1 MSLNDALR
9 ERAELCPRQAEVTSA
24 PSIKWP
30 IAVPAVAEE
39 SRNWVIATFAIASSA
54 PLLLTQD
61 VGMVY
66 ETQTK
71 DTHTLRF
78 KPSEVSSQFRDNLDR
93 ALELIRLEIKSNFA
107 HILML
112 DAAALDAGLAEHRR
126 ATPRST
132 RVDVTVFSQSD
143 VMANL
148 KLAKQEVAPAT
159 RISVNLPVNLNPTRL
174 QQRLSILM
182 EATRRALKRESGLHL

>member
-1 MSLNDALR
+1 MSLDAALR
-9 ERAELCPRQAEVTSA
+9 ERAELCPQPTGVTTA
-24 PSIKWP
+24 PAIKWP
-30 IAVPAVAEE
+30 ALVPLPAEE
-39 SRNWVIATFAIASSA
+39 SSNWVIATFSIASSA
-54 PLLLTQD
+54 PLILTQD
-61 VGMVY
+61 AGIVY
-66 ETQTK
+66 DTQVK

-78 KPSEVSSQFRDNLDR
+78 KPTEVSAQFRDNLDR
-93 ALELIRLEIKSNFA
+93 TLELIRLQIKSDFS

-112 DAAALDAGLAEHRR
+112 DAAAADAGLAEHRR

-159 RISVNLPVNLNPTRL
+159 HISVNLPVNLSPPRL
-174 QQRLSILM
+174 QQRLSVLM
-182 EATRRALKRESGLHL
+182 EATRRALKRESGLRL